1 MVFELSEAKAEFER
15 IGQEYLG
22 RLQKEYA
29 IKIAKSKEKEKT
41 NKGLSAILKHRADL
55 ISQNLIYLSKIW
67 GQSNYTQIGNLTF
80 ENWLKKS
87 HPDIYRLN
95 FDSSFTE
102 KPRYCP

>member
-1 MVFELSEAKAEFER
+1 MISELSEARTEFEKL
-15 IGQEYLG
+15 GQEHLG
-22 RLQKEYA
+22 RLQEEYA
-29 IKIAKSKEKEKT
+29 IKIAKSREKEKT
-41 NKGLSAILKHRADL
+41 NRGLATILKNRADL

-102 KPRYCP
+102 KPR